1 MSRDVG
7 DETGK
12 EEEGIE
18 ERVLASEPYSQL
30 FMMGTSKTGTGTIS
44 YWLFFK

>member
-18 ERVLASEPYSQL
+18 ERVLASKPYTQL
-30 FMMGTSKTGTGTIS
+30 LMMGTSKTGTGKIS
-44 YWLFFK
+44 HWLFWK